1 MTKSKR
7 SSLLTSINHLESL
20 IRLIK
25 HGIMEDREIPSKQE
39 VNSAIH
45 ELEFFRDLANE
56 KRQDN
61 SNKFKLAELH
71 WEALQACFK

>member
-1 MTKSKR
+1 MPKSKQP
-7 SSLLTSINHLESL
+7 SLLTSINQIESL
-20 IRLIK
+20 IRIIK
-25 HGIMEDREIPSKQE
+25 HGLLEDREIPSKQE

-61 SNKFKLAELH
+61 SIKFNNRNLN
-71 WEALQACFK
+71 WEALQSLF

>member
-25 HGIMEDREIPSKQE
+25 LGMMEDREIPSTQE
-39 VNSAIH
+39 INLDIH
-45 ELEFFRDLANE
+45 ELEFL
-56 KRQDN
+56 
-61 SNKFKLAELH
+61 
-71 WEALQACFK
+71 

>member
-1 MTKSKR
+1 MTKSKK
-7 SSLLTSINHLESL
+7 SSLLNSINHLESL

-39 VNSAIH
+39 VNLAIH

-61 SNKFKLAELH
+61 SNKFINKNLH
-71 WEALQACFK
+71 WEALHSLF

>member
-1 MTKSKR
+1 MAKSKR

-25 HGIMEDREIPSKQE
+25 HGLLEDREIPSKQE
-39 VNSAIH
+39 VSSAIH
-45 ELEFFRDLANE
+45 ELELFRDLVNE

-61 SNKFKLAELH
+61 SNKFNNKDLH
-71 WEALQACFK
+71 WEALQSLF

>member
-7 SSLLTSINHLESL
+7 PSLLTSINHLESL

-25 HGIMEDREIPSKQE
+25 HGLLEDREIPSKQE

-56 KRQDN
+56 KRQGN
-61 SNKFKLAELH
+61 SNEFNNADLH
-71 WEALQACFK
+71 WEDLHCLF

>member
-1 MTKSKR
+1 MTKSNR
-7 SSLLTSINHLESL
+7 SSLLTSINHLETL

-25 HGIMEDREIPSKQE
+25 HGLLEDREIPSKQE
-39 VNSAIH
+39 VNAAIH

-61 SNKFKLAELH
+61 SKKSNNRYLY
-71 WEALQACFK
+71 WEALQSLF